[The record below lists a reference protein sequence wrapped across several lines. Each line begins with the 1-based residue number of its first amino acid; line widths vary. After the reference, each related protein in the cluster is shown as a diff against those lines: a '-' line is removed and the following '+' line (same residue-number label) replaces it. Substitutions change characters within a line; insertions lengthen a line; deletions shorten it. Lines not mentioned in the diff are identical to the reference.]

1 MHTMWKG
8 AISFGLVN
16 IPIKLFAAT
25 ENKDI
30 KMRYLHEKCHSPVQ
44 YEKICPVCEET
55 VDTKEIVKGYEYE
68 PGKFVV
74 VEKEELD
81 ELAGASDKSIEI
93 IDFIQLEEIDPIFY
107 NRSYFIGPGEN
118 GTKSFAL
125 LKKAM
130 EDTGKIGL
138 AKFTLRSKEHLAAV
152 RVYKNGLVLETIF
165 YPDEVRNVE
174 HVPGLTDEVS
184 LNEKELEMAKQLIE
198 QLTAPFEP
206 ERYEDEYREAVL
218 ELINSKI
225 SGNEVKVAKEKPK
238 TNVVDLMEALQASIN
253 ESKGKGASA
262 KKEKNQ
268 KNLPLKKARKK
279 RKQKRKNQRLKRK
292 LVHDSVISKTD
303 APYSIRRIAAW
314 GELAI

>member
-30 KMRYLHEKCHSPVQ
+30 KMRYLHEKCHTPVQ
-44 YEKICPVCEET
+44 YEKMCPVCEES
-55 VDTKEIVKGYEYE
+55 VEQSEIVKGYEYE

-74 VEKEELD
+74 MEKEELD

-93 IDFIQLEEIDPIFY
+93 IDFIQLEEVDPIFF

-165 YPDEVRNVE
+165 YPDEVRNVD
-174 HVPGLTDEVS
+174 HVPGLNDEVS

-206 ERYEDEYREAVL
+206 EKYEDEYREAVL
-218 ELINSKI
+218 DLINSKI

-253 ESKGKGASA
+253 ESKGKDTKKKEA
-262 KKEKNQ
+262 KKKDIEEKSAED
-268 KNLPLKKARKK
+268 KKSKKKKSTSKKKA
-279 RKQKRKNQRLKRK
+279 
-292 LVHDSVISKTD
+292 SS
-303 APYSIRRIAAW
+303 S
-314 GELAI
+314 

>member
-1 MHTMWKG
+1 MWKG

-30 KMRYLHEKCHSPVQ
+30 KMRYLHEKCHTPVQ
-44 YEKICPVCEET
+44 YEKICPSCEEA
-55 VDTKEIVKGYEYE
+55 VDSKEIAKGYEYE

-74 VEKEELD
+74 IEKDELD
-81 ELAGASDKSIEI
+81 ELAGVSDKSIEI

-118 GTKSFAL
+118 GTKSFSL

-130 EDTGKIGL
+130 EETGKIGL

-152 RVYKNGLVLETIF
+152 RVYKDGLVLETIF
-165 YPDEVRNVE
+165 YPDEVRNVD

-184 LNEKELEMAKQLIE
+184 INDKELEMAKQLIE

-206 ERYEDEYREAVL
+206 EKYEDEYREAVL
-218 ELINSKI
+218 ELINTKI
-225 SGNEVKVAKEKPK
+225 SGNEVKIAKEKPK
-238 TNVVDLMEALQASIN
+238 SNVVDLMEALQASIN
-253 ESKGKGASA
+253 ESKDGNEKDTK
-262 KKEKNQ
+262 KKETNAEKGSED
-268 KNLPLKKARKK
+268 KKTKKKKSSSKKKA
-279 RKQKRKNQRLKRK
+279 
-292 LVHDSVISKTD
+292 SS
-303 APYSIRRIAAW
+303 S
-314 GELAI
+314 

>member
-1 MHTMWKG
+1 MMLIRVEKLFVKEFERMVFMHTMWKG

-55 VDTKEIVKGYEYE
+55 VDSKEIVKGYEYE

-81 ELAGASDKSIEI
+81 ELAGVSDKSIEI
-93 IDFIQLEEIDPIFY
+93 IDFIKLEEIDPIFY
-107 NRSYFIGPGEN
+107 NRSYFVGPGEN

-165 YPDEVRNVE
+165 YPDEVRNVD

-184 LNEKELEMAKQLIE
+184 LNEKEVEMAKQLIE

-206 ERYEDEYREAVL
+206 EKYADEYREAVL

-225 SGNEVKVAKEKPK
+225 SGDEVKVAKEKPK

-253 ESKGKGASA
+253 ESKGKESSDNGKKTKEAASKKSNDSTETKPKKKKSTA
-262 KKEKNQ
+262 KK
-268 KNLPLKKARKK
+268 KA
-279 RKQKRKNQRLKRK
+279 
-292 LVHDSVISKTD
+292 SS
-303 APYSIRRIAAW
+303 
-314 GELAI
+314 

>member
-30 KMRYLHEKCHSPVQ
+30 KMRYLHEKCHTPVQ
-44 YEKICPVCEET
+44 YEKICPSCEET
-55 VDTKEIVKGYEYE
+55 VDAKEIVKGYEYE

-81 ELAGASDKSIEI
+81 ELAGVSDKSIEI

-165 YPDEVRNVE
+165 YPDEVRNVD

-184 LNEKELEMAKQLIE
+184 LNDKELDMAKQLIE

-206 ERYEDEYREAVL
+206 EKYEDEYREAVL
-218 ELINSKI
+218 ELIHTKI
-225 SGNEVKVAKEKPK
+225 SGNEVKISKEKPK
-238 TNVVDLMEALQASIN
+238 SNVVDLMEALQASIN
-253 ESKGKGASA
+253 ESKGKEKDTKREETKGKETKEQQEASEKST
-262 KKEKNQ
+262 KKKKSTN
-268 KNLPLKKARKK
+268 KKKA
-279 RKQKRKNQRLKRK
+279 
-292 LVHDSVISKTD
+292 SS
-303 APYSIRRIAAW
+303 S
-314 GELAI
+314 

>member
-1 MHTMWKG
+1 MVVMHTMWKG

-44 YEKICPVCEET
+44 YEKICPLCEET
-55 VDTKEIVKGYEYE
+55 VDSKEIVKGYEYE

-81 ELAGASDKSIEI
+81 ELAGVSDKSIEI
-93 IDFIQLEEIDPIFY
+93 IDFIKLEEIDPIFY
-107 NRSYFIGPGEN
+107 NRSYFVGPGEN

-165 YPDEVRNVE
+165 YPDEVRNVD

-184 LNEKELEMAKQLIE
+184 LNEKEVEMAKQLIE

-206 ERYEDEYREAVL
+206 EKYEDEYREAVL

-225 SGNEVKVAKEKPK
+225 SGDEVKVAKEKPR

-253 ESKGKGASA
+253 ESKGKETADRGKKTKETSSKKSNDSTETKPKKKKSTA
-262 KKEKNQ
+262 KK
-268 KNLPLKKARKK
+268 KA
-279 RKQKRKNQRLKRK
+279 
-292 LVHDSVISKTD
+292 SS
-303 APYSIRRIAAW
+303 
-314 GELAI
+314 

>member
-1 MHTMWKG
+1 MMYCSMEKLFINDFERMVSMHTMWKG

-81 ELAGASDKSIEI
+81 ELAGISDKSIEI
-93 IDFIQLEEIDPIFY
+93 IDFIKLEEIDPIFY

-165 YPDEVRNVE
+165 YPDEVRNVD

-184 LNEKELEMAKQLIE
+184 LNDKELEMAKQLIE

-206 ERYEDEYREAVL
+206 EKYEDEYREAVL

-225 SGNEVKVAKEKPK
+225 SGDEVKVAKEKPK

-253 ESKGKGASA
+253 ESKGKETADKEKKTKEASSKKDSGETKTKKKKSTA
-262 KKEKNQ
+262 KK
-268 KNLPLKKARKK
+268 KA
-279 RKQKRKNQRLKRK
+279 
-292 LVHDSVISKTD
+292 SS
-303 APYSIRRIAAW
+303 
-314 GELAI
+314 